1 MEAKTFLKQYQEA
14 LVDVR
19 NLEAETEELETI
31 ALSITVSTDGERVQS
46 SGSKDRMGELIAK
59 ICDMKIELMNKRSQA
74 LDKLREVGWV
84 IRQVDNKNYRQLLHR
99 RYIEGN
105 TWERIAVEM
114 EMNYRWILRMHGKAL
129 EKVEEILNKP

>member
-59 ICDMKIELMNKRSQA
+59 ICDMKIELMNQRSQA